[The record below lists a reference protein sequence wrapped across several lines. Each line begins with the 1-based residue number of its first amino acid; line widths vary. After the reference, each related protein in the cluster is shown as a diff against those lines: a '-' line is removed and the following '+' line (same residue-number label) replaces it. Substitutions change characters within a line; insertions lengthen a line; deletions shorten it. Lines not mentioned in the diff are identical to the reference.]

1 MLQLVSYSQRNS
13 IFLPISD
20 KRVQLY
26 PVYGVP
32 GVYDNAGKPFYIFCD
47 YICKSI
53 FASIQGHTVVGFR
66 KDKFY
71 KSCDIASLI
80 GQLNP
85 TDFSY
90 WKKNSTSLIN

>member
-1 MLQLVSYSQRNS
+1 MLQFVSYSQRNS

-71 KSCDIASLI
+71 KTSDIASLI
-80 GQLNP
+80 GQPLL
-85 TDFSY
+85 TSVTG
-90 WKKNSTSLIN
+90 KKIPHH